1 LIGGCV
7 IMIETTT
14 GINSILQQSDTSDTC
29 EYGGQ
34 LCDQLY
40 DLTGNESFAEVAT
53 LLVGIPAKIFLIIAG
68 ALVVNHLGRRWSVR
82 LVKRLGRETQEH
94 DALVS
99 DRSSDRAMERADT
112 VGSLLRST
120 VSVVVFGLAV
130 VLILEMFGIDAAAAV
145 ASAGVI
151 AIAIGFGAQSVV
163 ADLFA
168 GMFMLAED
176 QFGLGDRVDAGP
188 VNGYV
193 ERITLRTTVIRDS
206 NGKLW
211 HVPNSQ
217 IDYVANETQS
227 WARAVVIIGVS
238 YSANLRTASDV
249 LETAVRELADSDKW
263 SEHVREA
270 PVVQSVQEL
279 GADSVDLRIL
289 MHVAP
294 DQRRAIERAIRLQCK
309 EALDTAGIEIPNPQ
323 FDVNLKEVEDTNA
336 PAA

>member
-1 LIGGCV
+1 MIGLV
-7 IMIETTT
+7 ATAD
-14 GINSILQQSDTSDTC
+14 SLPQQSDTC

-40 DLTGNESFAEVAT
+40 DLTGSESFAEVTT
-53 LLVGIPAKIFLIIAG
+53 LIIGIPAKITLIIAV
-68 ALVVNHLGRRWSVR
+68 ALVCNHLGRRWSVR
-82 LVKRLGRETQEH
+82 LVKRLGRETEKH

-99 DRSSDRAMERADT
+99 KRSSERAMERADT
-112 VGSLLRST
+112 AGSLLRST

-130 VLILEMFGIDAAAAV
+130 ILILELFGIDAAAAV
-145 ASAGVI
+145 ASAGVL

-168 GMFMLAED
+168 GVFMLAED
-176 QFGLGDRVDAGP
+176 QFGIGDRVDAGP

-193 ERITLRTTVIRDS
+193 ERVTLRTTVIRDA

-238 YSANLRTASDV
+238 YSVNLRVAADV
-249 LETAVRELADSDKW
+249 LETAMRELAESDEW

-279 GADSVDLRIL
+279 GDDSVDLRVL

-294 DQRRAIERAIRLQCK
+294 DQRRAIERAMRLQCK
-309 EALDTAGIEIPNPQ
+309 EALDAAGIEMPNQQ
-323 FDVNLKEVEDTNA
+323 FDVFLKEVEGQDA

>member
-1 LIGGCV
+1 
-7 IMIETTT
+7 
-14 GINSILQQSDTSDTC
+14 
-29 EYGGQ
+29 
-34 LCDQLY
+34 
-40 DLTGNESFAEVAT
+40 
-53 LLVGIPAKIFLIIAG
+53 
-68 ALVVNHLGRRWSVR
+68 
-82 LVKRLGRETQEH
+82 
-94 DALVS
+94 
-99 DRSSDRAMERADT
+99 MEWADT

-120 VSVVVFGLAV
+120 VSVVVFGLALI
-130 VLILEMFGIDAAAAV
+130 LILEIFGIDAASAV

-193 ERITLRTTVIRDS
+193 ERITLRTTVIRDA

-227 WARAVVIIGVS
+227 WARAVIIIGVS
-238 YSANLRTASDV
+238 YSVNLRTAADV
-249 LETAVRELADSDKW
+249 LETAMHELAKSDEW

-279 GADSVDLRIL
+279 GDDSVDLRIL

-294 DQRRAIERAIRLQCK
+294 DQRRAIERAMRLQCK
-309 EALDTAGIEIPNPQ
+309 KALDAAGIEMPNQ
-323 FDVNLKEVEDTNA
+323 QLDVNLKEVEAQDS